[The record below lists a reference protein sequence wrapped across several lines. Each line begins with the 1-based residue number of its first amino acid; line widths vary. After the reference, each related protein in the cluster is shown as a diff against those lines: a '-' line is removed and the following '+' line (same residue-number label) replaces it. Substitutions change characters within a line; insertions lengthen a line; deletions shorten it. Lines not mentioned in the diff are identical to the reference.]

1 MKNKLIGKLSKFF
14 LIFLLSFL
22 FSCQP
27 VTITQDVVFDNSLL
41 SKISIHAEQKI
52 INNNYDIKYTEPYID
67 YSLDKPPILRL
78 NNWLD
83 ENIVVFGSENILKIN
98 ILDASISR
106 IERANSDKKKFAE
119 KSEYFYEI
127 HFVIEFV
134 LIDDN
139 DLILAIVKAESTN
152 STTSSKY
159 ISINEKERIIDEL
172 ILNSL
177 EDISN
182 KSEEL
187 FKKHM
192 IEFML

>member
-98 ILDASISR
+98 ILDASISK

-134 LIDDN
+134 LIGDN

-159 ISINEKERIIDEL
+159 ISINEKERIIDGL
-172 ILNSL
+172 ILISL

>member
-1 MKNKLIGKLSKFF
+1 M
-14 LIFLLSFL
+14 
-22 FSCQP
+22 
-27 VTITQDVVFDNSLL
+27 
-41 SKISIHAEQKI
+41 
-52 INNNYDIKYTEPYID
+52 
-67 YSLDKPPILRL
+67 
-78 NNWLD
+78 
-83 ENIVVFGSENILKIN
+83 
-98 ILDASISR
+98 
-106 IERANSDKKKFAE
+106 
-119 KSEYFYEI
+119 
-127 HFVIEFV
+127 IEFV

-152 STTSSKY
+152 STTSIKY

-192 IEFML
+192 NEFML